1 MGYGRREMHAIEFIS
16 RVHSPILRRFLS
28 KLHLSWWNIK
38 NSLETLSKN
47 SNMMFLHC
55 YPFYTFYFL
64 FLFFFFYLGL
74 VRTIGS

>member
-47 SNMMFLHC
+47 SGHDVSAPLSFL
-55 YPFYTFYFL
+55 YFL
-64 FLFFFFYLGL
+64 YSFFFSLLG
-74 VRTIGS
+74 VSVNCR